1 MNQGPDLQTPQD
13 PGNRH
18 QPGPQGQCQQPQGQY
33 RPEQWPNPQNPGFPA
48 KTKQPKWVVL
58 LIVVAAVSL
67 LLCAVLIGVLI
78 GGRGNA
84 PQPVPQTAPEAAGS
98 KAPASVPELID
109 PSESFSSEAPPAP
122 PQPAGE
128 WSLGDC
134 VEEAIDWI
142 EDSKQFVKRYDFEPL
157 GCVADF
163 DMDGC
168 QDFLAAYEA
177 EAANGTRYVAY
188 CVFTFLEDGPSLL
201 KDGVLYQE
209 VGGNGG
215 SVGIAKGKDGT
226 IYLTR
231 FTRTPDGNGPHN
243 FYEYEPWDT
252 LGSFESNIFCME
264 SQWDVESP
272 EKGTYLLG
280 SQKVDQSAFE
290 SSRKNYEDLYLI
302 DLVAGHGNG
311 DAGGVDFDTLEKWYD
326 D

>member
-1 MNQGPDLQTPQD
+1 M
-13 PGNRH
+13 
-18 QPGPQGQCQQPQGQY
+18 
-33 RPEQWPNPQNPGFPA
+33 
-48 KTKQPKWVVL
+48 
-58 LIVVAAVSL
+58 IVVAVVSL

-78 GGRGNA
+78 GGGGNRPQSSSPSA
-84 PQPVPQTAPEAAGS
+84 PGAVSSAASRQTPTSAPESSVSAESSTLTPSSAP
-98 KAPASVPELID
+98 APASNAAPLVP
-109 PSESFSSEAPPAP
+109 
-122 PQPAGE
+122 GKV

-134 VEEAIDWI
+134 LDEAIDWI
-142 EDSKQFVKRYDFEPL
+142 EDSRQFVKRYDFEPL
-157 GCVADF
+157 GCLSDF
-163 DMDGC
+163 DGDGC
-168 QDFLAAYEA
+168 EDFLAAYEA

-264 SQWDVESP
+264 SQWNVESP

-290 SSRKNYEDLYLI
+290 SSRANYEDLYLI
-302 DLVAGHGNG
+302 DLVAGHGNSE
-311 DAGGVDFDTLEKWYD
+311 ANGVDFDTLEAWYD